1 MAREVVFQY
10 EIDYQGA
17 YKSAEEIAQ
26 EIIRDH
32 PELAYRIVTK
42 PGEGVYVKLYGQN
55 EELILEI
62 SEGMSE
68 RETELLL
75 AGTPVYVTYGG
86 RRIGLSDE

>member
-10 EIDYQGA
+10 EIDHERA
-17 YKSAEEIAQ
+17 HEKAEEIAQ
-26 EIIRDH
+26 EIIRNH
-32 PELAYRIVTK
+32 PELTYKIVTK
-42 PGEGVYVKLYGQN
+42 PGEGVYVKLYGEN

-86 RRIGLSDE
+86 KEDRGK